1 MARAARVLLPS
12 RARQWRGRRA
22 QALRML
28 QQGAELRRLG
38 GVGGVGGVGGGGGVG
53 LVGVATVVVEVI
65 DVEGPDGLV
74 RLLEQSLALG

>member
-38 GVGGVGGVGGGGGVG
+38 GVGGVGSGGGVG

-65 DVEGPDGLV
+65 DVEGSDGLV

>member
-22 QALRML
+22 QALRVL

-38 GVGGVGGVGGGGGVG
+38 GVGGVGSGGGVG

>member
-1 MARAARVLLPS
+1 MACAARVLLPS

-28 QQGAELRRLG
+28 QQGAELRRL
-38 GVGGVGGVGGGGGVG
+38 GGVGGVGGGGGVG

>member
-38 GVGGVGGVGGGGGVG
+38 GVGGVGGGGGVG

>member
-28 QQGAELRRLG
+28 QQGAELRRQ
-38 GVGGVGGVGGGGGVG
+38 GGVGGVGGGGGVG

>member
-38 GVGGVGGVGGGGGVG
+38 GVGGVGSGGGVG